1 MKRCLILAFLLPLAM
16 SRVGSLSSAPFP
28 GENGEA
34 LLQQAVVQASS
45 SIVRIE
51 TIGGLDIVEG
61 ELAGTGPTTGV
72 IVASDGYIITSAY
85 NFVANPA
92 SILVT
97 LPDSD
102 RRLPAE
108 IVARDHHKQLTLL
121 KVEATDLIPA
131 VPVPMESVRVGQW
144 AIAVGRTYAPKLP
157 NVSLGLVSALERVN
171 GKAIQTDAK
180 VSPAN
185 YGGPLIDLQ
194 GRVLGILAPLSP
206 QGKGLTD
213 GMNWY
218 DSGIGFAV
226 PLEEILQ
233 RLEAMR
239 EGRDLH
245 PGLLGISFSGDAA
258 FLAKPIVQE
267 VRPTSPAA
275 TAGLKSK
282 DRILR
287 VQGRATPSV
296 AAVKQVLGRYYA
308 GDVVEL
314 VLLREDQEV
323 STQVTLAEKLEP
335 FHFGW
340 LGIQLSR
347 EQSNTSGGVVIE
359 YLFPDSSAEK
369 AGLVKRDRLLEID
382 GRVVE
387 SAATLRDILL
397 HRQSG
402 QELPLKI
409 AREGESREITVSL
422 LPLPEAIPAELPLP
436 IFREKDA
443 NQPPV
448 ETGEVPLQLEGQ
460 ARICRL
466 FIPEEYNPRDAH
478 GCVMWLSGSG
488 EPIPAPQFAEWKRL
502 CRMRGIILLMP
513 VAENLQPWS
522 ADDTAWLIE
531 CLNETRKRYTVD
543 TERVCLVTAGQNPGY
558 AWQLA
563 LEHREHFKG
572 ILALSVPDRIRL
584 PMNEPGLRF
593 QVLLADHSERGQK
606 IVPRLSE
613 LLRKEGFPVARVE
626 FEQELQ
632 STDFDAMGRW
642 LEILG
647 SH

>member
-387 SAATLRDILL
+387 SAM
-397 HRQSG
+397 SPSN
-402 QELPLKI
+402 E
-409 AREGESREITVSL
+409 
-422 LPLPEAIPAELPLP
+422 
-436 IFREKDA
+436 
-443 NQPPV
+443 
-448 ETGEVPLQLEGQ
+448 
-460 ARICRL
+460 
-466 FIPEEYNPRDAH
+466 
-478 GCVMWLSGSG
+478 SGSV
-488 EPIPAPQFAEWKRL
+488 
-502 CRMRGIILLMP
+502 
-513 VAENLQPWS
+513 VACI
-522 ADDTAWLIE
+522 AFD
-531 CLNETRKRYTVD
+531 
-543 TERVCLVTAGQNPGY
+543 
-558 AWQLA
+558 
-563 LEHREHFKG
+563 
-572 ILALSVPDRIRL
+572 VPDSTRSSVSRSARSRT
-584 PMNEPGLRF
+584 GLLT
-593 QVLLADHSERGQK
+593 VHPKSVCG
-606 IVPRLSE
+606 
-613 LLRKEGFPVARVE
+613 
-626 FEQELQ
+626 
-632 STDFDAMGRW
+632 
-642 LEILG
+642 
-647 SH
+647 